1 MKHGFIKL
9 TNCLRDR
16 FLDMDL
22 QEIIVNT
29 EHIFA
34 LEKRKDINNGVV
46 SYRIKTVRYNY
57 EITKEA
63 YEALEAQITS
73 TFTNIDGKSV

>member
-1 MKHGFIKL
+1 MRDKMKHGFIKL

-16 FLDMDL
+16 YLDMDL

-34 LEKRKDINNGVV
+34 LEKRKDTNTGVV

-57 EITKEA
+57 EITQEA
-63 YEALEAQITS
+63 YESLEAQLMLIS
-73 TFTNIDGKSV
+73 S

>member
-34 LEKRKDINNGVV
+34 LEKRKDTNNEVV

-63 YEALEAQITS
+63 YESLEAQLTS